1 MAKEYSIILQYLL
14 AKRVND
20 MNWNEINVYL
30 APIGSQ
36 VRVSREA
43 GIDGEDNSA
52 PTVVTITPPPMLEP
66 RPVHRATIE
75 LWFETAGFRAAQL
88 RLESSRYEWEDVSA
102 AIVTN
107 RALLTSILFSFK
119 ADASLRERM
128 LTWNELVGRVCE
140 ANYLELVNPATGLAP
155 ASEFQKLVERSFAW
169 GYFIEMEKW
178 RRFG

>member
-1 MAKEYSIILQYLL
+1 
-14 AKRVND
+14 

-36 VRVSREA
+36 VRVIREVGMA
-43 GIDGEDNSA
+43 GEDHSA
-52 PTVVTITPPPMLEP
+52 PAVVRITPPPMLEP

-107 RALLTSILFSFK
+107 HGLLASILFSFK

-128 LTWNELVGRVCE
+128 LTWDDIVGRVCE
-140 ANYLELVNPATGLAP
+140 ANFLEVVNPAAGLAA